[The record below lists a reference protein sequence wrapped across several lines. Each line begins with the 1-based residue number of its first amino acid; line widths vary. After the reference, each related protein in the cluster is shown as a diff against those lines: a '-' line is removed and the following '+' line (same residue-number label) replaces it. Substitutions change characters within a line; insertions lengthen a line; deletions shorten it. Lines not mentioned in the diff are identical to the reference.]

1 MPSVA
6 SSFLFISFSLYFPD
20 CSSDFDQTFYSLFAL
35 SIAQA
40 VATVCY
46 FHISFYSESSPCWD
60 RIGFFFH
67 QFVLWTSH
75 IFIPIAVNI
84 VVYSSLESSN
94 EGKTPYHVLF
104 ICYAVISFFSLVR
117 ICFYFNRVV
126 LGVWTWYKAR
136 HG

>member
-60 RIGFFFH
+60 RVGFFFH
-67 QFVLWTSH
+67 
-75 IFIPIAVNI
+75 
-84 VVYSSLESSN
+84 
-94 EGKTPYHVLF
+94 
-104 ICYAVISFFSLVR
+104 
-117 ICFYFNRVV
+117 
-126 LGVWTWYKAR
+126 
-136 HG
+136 